1 MTEKDSID
9 CIFVSPNII
18 INNIEAY
25 GDLFGKLYS
34 DHVPVVAD
42 LTLL

>member
-1 MTEKDSID
+1 MISAWWLIPA
-9 CIFVSPNII
+9 III

-25 GDLFGKLYS
+25 GDLYQRLYS